1 MFEQEP
7 DKSPR
12 SHLQVLLGFFLG
24 CVIAVVC
31 LFLSIF
37 LGLALS
43 VRREWLFPTL
53 NAVALISAG
62 AVCLKHARRS
72 SYAAGMVIGLSV
84 ALLLDGACAVA
95 LWK

>member
-7 DKSPR
+7 DKPPH
-12 SHLQVLLGFFLG
+12 SHLQVFLGFWLG
-24 CVIAVVC
+24 CVVAVVC
-31 LFLSIF
+31 LFISIF
-37 LGLALS
+37 VGLALS
-43 VRREWLFPTL
+43 ARREWLFPIF
-53 NAVALISAG
+53 NAGALLCAG

-95 LWK
+95 AWR